1 MPREPRQT
9 KKAPAEAG
17 AFSDPYL
24 QLHVRGYG
32 RYTRSG
38 RTEQERN
45 GVGIVFA
52 RVPEAAVVLL
62 SEAAQHTKTHPALD
76 RKSVV

>member
-1 MPREPRQT
+1 M

-17 AFSDPYL
+17 AFLDPYL

-38 RTEQERN
+38 RTE
-45 GVGIVFA
+45 
-52 RVPEAAVVLL
+52 
-62 SEAAQHTKTHPALD
+62 
-76 RKSVV
+76 